1 MLTDVFKVI
10 VNNLF
15 KESSYRKKKKKK
27 KLGFKNTHN
36 RLSILPY
43 ISLKYFFYQSFL
55 LFSQIISLYE

>member
-1 MLTDVFKVI
+1 MLTDIFKVI

-15 KESSYRKKKKKK
+15 KESSYRKKKKK

-55 LFSQIISLYE
+55 LFSQIVSLYE